1 MIKIEDILTYKF
13 TKENVENKISE
24 ICSKMYNGV
33 LDSDFYALIKDNE
46 KPDIYKNAKMVAR
59 VIGEII
65 IKKTSSATPE
75 NIQTLAL

>member
-1 MIKIEDILTYKF
+1 
-13 TKENVENKISE
+13 
-24 ICSKMYNGV
+24 MYNGV
-33 LDSDFYALIKDNE
+33 LDSDFYTLIKDNE